1 MLEEFSLSISFMELL
16 ILALASFRLTRL
28 LVYDKITEF
37 IRQPFFEEVKETNKD
52 GEIEIY
58 LVPKKGGIRGF
69 LGNLLSCYWCT
80 GVWTSILLCL
90 LYLFNSSFSLPVL
103 LVLAVAGLAAMIETI
118 VQKWLE
124 N

>member
-1 MLEEFSLSISFMELL
+1 MYISFMELL

-37 IRQPFFEEVKETNKD
+37 IRRPFFEELEETNKD
-52 GEIEIY
+52 GEVEIY

-69 LGNLLSCYWCT
+69 FGNLLSCYWCT
-80 GVWTSILLCL
+80 GVWSSIILCL
-90 LYLFNSSFSLPVL
+90 LYLFNMPLTLPIL
-103 LVLAVAGLAAMIETI
+103 LVLAVAGLAALIETAI
-118 VQKWLE
+118 QNWME

>member
-1 MLEEFSLSISFMELL
+1 MSISFMELL

>member
-1 MLEEFSLSISFMELL
+1 MSISFMELL

-37 IRQPFFEEVKETNKD
+37 IRRPFFEELEETNKD
-52 GEIEIY
+52 GEVEIY

-69 LGNLLSCYWCT
+69 FGNLLSCYWCT
-80 GVWTSILLCL
+80 GVWSSIILCL
-90 LYLFNSSFSLPVL
+90 LYLFKMSLTLPIL
-103 LVLAVAGLAAMIETI
+103 LVLAVAGLAALIETAI
-118 VQKWLE
+118 QNWME